1 MTELSTKKNSR
12 SMVGSGWSSKIFLIA
27 SFLWTSIYPAVGMV
41 VNNFGFSYG
50 NLFDISSP
58 NFSYII
64 LMIVI
69 ETVVSW
75 IVFELLFFL
84 YRYVLA
90 YNIYSFI
97 VPMERMKSE
106 SRMFF
111 VYRNIIYGIFIN
123 LCFFLPYLFSW
134 LPFIGLVI
142 SFAMMLIYALHI
154 NKAYAE
160 PIIGHFVFKCFV
172 YPVFVYE
179 ILTIIWQVVEVLLW
193 KN

>member
-1 MTELSTKKNSR
+1 MADLSTKRNS
-12 SMVGSGWSSKIFLIA
+12 SMTSGGFSSKLFLIA
-27 SFLWTSIYPAVGMV
+27 SFLWVSIYPAVGV
-41 VNNFGFSYG
+41 AVNNFTFSAG
-50 NLFDISSP
+50 NLFDITSP

-64 LMIVI
+64 LMIVAD
-69 ETVVSW
+69 TLVSW

-97 VPMERMKSE
+97 VPMDRLKVE

-111 VYRNIIYGIFIN
+111 VYRNIIYGVFVN
-123 LCFFLPYLFSW
+123 LCFFMPYLYSW
-134 LPFIGLVI
+134 LPFISIVV
-142 SFAMMLIYALHI
+142 SFAMVLLFAMHI

-179 ILTIIWQVVEVLLW
+179 ILTIIWQVVEVLA
-193 KN
+193 